1 MNDSITREQAEE
13 RLKSSNVKALRAE
26 VLDMLFPAPSPP
38 PFIPKEG
45 EVIAVWNSDAYAYR
59 LHTFV
64 KMAGDKYS
72 CETDGV
78 PGDTTNWAQA
88 RPLTDKERRI

>member
-1 MNDSITREQAEE
+1 MNDRITREQAEE

-26 VLDMLFPAPSPP
+26 VLDMLFPAPSPH

-45 EVIAVWNSDAYAYR
+45 EVIAVRWDKGSSEYFQ
-59 LHTFV
+59 TFV
-64 KMAGDKYS
+64 TMLNNSYMGKPNGDG
-72 CETDGV
+72 ELV
-78 PGDTTNWAQA
+78 VWRAA